1 MSHFAT
7 ALAPVLAGIMLVV
20 ALGIGLLSRTKW
32 SMRLADQPNSRS
44 LHADPRLRI
53 GGLIM
58 VPAFLACASWLE
70 PARFAVL
77 VLPCLLVFGI
87 SLADDLHSRPI
98 ALRLA
103 VHVVAALLATGVP
116 TPAGMLGAL
125 AIVWSC
131 NLFNFMDGA
140 DGLAGGMAAIG
151 FGALGLV
158 AAMAGHHDLAG
169 LCLALA
175 SAALGFLAWNFPP
188 ARIFMGDAGSVPLGF
203 LAGALSWQGAA
214 EGAWPLAVPLL
225 VFSPFWIDASVTLL
239 RRVARGER
247 FWEAHRAHFYQRLVL
262 AGWSHRRLAVAAYCL
277 MLACAIAAIAIPL
290 VTTPAQSAIM
300 LAWVLVV
307 AALAFLID
315 RRCAMPR

>member
-20 ALGIGLLSRTKW
+20 ALGIGLLGRAKW

-70 PARFAVL
+70 PARFAAL

-98 ALRLA
+98 AVRLA

-158 AAMAGHHDLAG
+158 AAMAGHHGLAG

-247 FWEAHRAHFYQRLVL
+247 FWEAHRAHYYQRLVL

-277 MLACAIAAIAIPL
+277 MLACAIAALAFPL

-300 LAWVLVV
+300 FAWVLVV